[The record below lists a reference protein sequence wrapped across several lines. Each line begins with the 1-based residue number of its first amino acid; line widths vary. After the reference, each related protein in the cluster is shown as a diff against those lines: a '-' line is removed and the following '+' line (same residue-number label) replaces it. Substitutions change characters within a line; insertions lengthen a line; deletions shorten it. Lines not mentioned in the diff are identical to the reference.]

1 VDSNAR
7 WAEIVRTGL
16 LEPSEVHQATR
27 MVIGQLGISPT
38 DALARPRIF
47 ADMATQPT
55 SHIAELAI
63 DRSLR
68 VGTDG
73 ATTP

>member
-1 VDSNAR
+1 M

-16 LEPSEVHQATR
+16 LEPSEVHQATG

-38 DALARPRIF
+38 DALARLRIF
-47 ADMATQPT
+47 ADMAKQPT
-55 SHIAELAI
+55 SHIAEMVI

-68 VGTDG
+68 FGTDG
-73 ATTP
+73 AITP